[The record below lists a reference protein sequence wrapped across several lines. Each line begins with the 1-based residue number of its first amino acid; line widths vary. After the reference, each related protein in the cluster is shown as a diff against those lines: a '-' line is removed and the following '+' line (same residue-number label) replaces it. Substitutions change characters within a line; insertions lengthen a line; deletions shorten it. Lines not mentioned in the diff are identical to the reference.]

1 MGGKHVSSV
10 GLVALCG
17 PTCGGK
23 TSLARMLIERWG
35 SVFAPLVTTTTRAP
49 RAGERRDVDYHFMSR
64 FEFEEIR
71 ARGWLIEAD
80 EIAGQ
85 AYGLQ
90 HADLKRLQESGRIG
104 VVVLT
109 PKGIAPIREA
119 CERLGKR
126 LVSVYLGATRED
138 LMVRFLQRYRA
149 DSEESAGVYARRLI
163 HMLDEQPGW
172 ERAAEYDIV
181 EKAYGDETFA
191 SVLERIQA
199 QIVEDS
205 VWVADETAMR
215 VRH

>member
-1 MGGKHVSSV
+1 MSGKHVWTV

-23 TSLARMLIERWG
+23 TSLASMLIEGWE

-49 RAGERRDVDYHFMSR
+49 RPGERRDVDYHFVSR
-64 FEFEEIR
+64 FEFEQYR

-90 HADLKRLQESGRIG
+90 HADLQRLHESGRIG

-109 PKGIAPIREA
+109 PNGIAPIREA
-119 CERLGKR
+119 CERLGRR

-138 LMVRFLQRYRA
+138 LMVRLLQRYRA
-149 DSEESAGVYARRLI
+149 DTEDSAVIYGHRLI
-163 HMLDEQPGW
+163 HMLDEQPSW
-172 ERAAEYDIV
+172 EWAAQYDIV
-181 EKAYGDETFA
+181 ENAYGDATVA

-199 QIVEDS
+199 QIVEDA
-205 VWVADETAMR
+205 VWVADDPAMR
-215 VRH
+215 VTH